1 LGGLKWETV
10 TLSRR
15 ERADT
20 REDTCNL
27 NEQKLDN
34 CEDEMLSSLD
44 ETMTLAN
51 ESLSQ
56 KDYQRLIADYYF
68 GKFNT
73 HAKLLYSM
81 FKFFDTIRC
90 NNRHSGLNEA

>member
-1 LGGLKWETV
+1 MKNTDNPINLDE
-10 TLSRR
+10 
-15 ERADT
+15 ADT
-20 REDTCNL
+20 KEDTCNL

-34 CEDEMLSSLD
+34 CEDEMLTSVD
-44 ETMTLAN
+44 VPMTLAN

-56 KDYQRLIADYYF
+56 KEYQKLIADYYF
-68 GKFNT
+68 GGFKS

-90 NNRHSGLNEA
+90 NNHHSGRNEA